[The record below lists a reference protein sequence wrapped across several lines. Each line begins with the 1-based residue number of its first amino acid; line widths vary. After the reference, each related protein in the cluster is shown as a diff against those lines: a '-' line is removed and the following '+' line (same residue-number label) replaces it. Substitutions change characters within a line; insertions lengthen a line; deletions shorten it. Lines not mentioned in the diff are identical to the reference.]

1 MASIDRIDWHQ
12 TENFPENVTLENGG
26 THIGMYLN
34 WIIENNLI
42 GEIHLTESASLLEN
56 VKAKKITGR
65 DFLIKC
71 CDGKF
76 WAEDLNEIGLKF
88 TEDYYSSDKYFGDY
102 ANTLDSNQDSIY
114 EYENSWENYEKI
126 RFVIDKRFKDWQK
139 KNNKKPWQFW
149 K

>member
-12 TENFPENVTLENGG
+12 TDNFPENVPIENGG

-34 WIIENNLI
+34 WIIDNNLI
-42 GEIHLTESASLLEN
+42 GEFHLTESTNAIED
-56 VKAKKITGR
+56 VKTRKITGR
-65 DFLIKC
+65 DFLIEY

-76 WAEDLNEIGLKF
+76 WDEDLSEIGLKF
-88 TEDYYSSDKYFGDY
+88 TEDYYSTDKYFGDY
-102 ANTLDSNQDSIY
+102 AEALDSNQESIY

-126 RFVIDKRFKDWQK
+126 KVVIDKRYKDWK
-139 KNNKKPWQFW
+139 RKIEKKPWQFW